1 MELKCPHCRNTVEY
15 SQKRP
20 RFCGHC
26 GGSLSTVDSAPEDAP
41 TRTAPLPAVGGT
53 NEFQPPTESAGALA
67 DGHVPQKVPERI
79 GGYRVGRR
87 LGGGGMGSV
96 YEGEHIA
103 SGHKVAL
110 KLIKPEYA
118 MSTAAVERFRQ
129 EGRLASSITHS
140 RCVFVLAA
148 DEEAGQPYIAMELM
162 PGVTLADLVQER
174 GPLRPADAVM
184 RILDVMEGLQEAHRL
199 GVIHR
204 DMKPSNCFLDSEG
217 RVKVGD
223 FGLAKMVAEDE
234 KLTRTGTFLGT
245 PLFSSPEQI
254 KRQPLTPQSD
264 VYSVAA
270 TLYFLL
276 TEHAPF
282 SGGDA
287 MAVAARIVSEDAPP
301 LRSFRPEVP
310 RALEKVVMRGLAR
323 NKEDR
328 WPDLE
333 SFRQA
338 LLPFLPGQLS
348 LGSMG
353 PRFAALAID
362 WILLSLAPAP
372 VYWLRMGHGPTE
384 FRDPG
389 QFMEQIEEPTV
400 EALLVGLIVTVLYF
414 GILEGVFGWSLGKR
428 WLRLRVHKA
437 QEIEIPGLGRGLI
450 RSTLW
455 YVLTHLGTICFL
467 TVLLILRPRID
478 PSDGFSTQEAV
489 AGLLLSGSQGFGFL
503 LGIGLLLLP
512 MRARN
517 GYRCLHEF
525 VSGTRVVQLPA
536 RPSKHTCEV
545 GTYQLETISPPDLPA
560 CIGPFDVCSAINWL
574 DPEKT
579 ILAEDRAL
587 ERQLWVWLRPASASP
602 LESNRRDLSRTTR
615 LRWVASGI
623 DGPYRWDAFIA
634 PFGVPLPVLVER
646 WGDFTWCE
654 AKPIVEQLAEELR
667 ISCEENTLPAFL
679 SVSQVWLD
687 AHGNIQLVG
696 TPLEQLD
703 QGATATTSKDGLT
716 DQQRAVLLLAQVT
729 ALLLEGRVR
738 TPDEMNEPI
747 RSPVPWYVGAALD
760 PLFHKRKPYSKPE
773 DFLRELESIREKPVE
788 VTRWQR
794 FVQIAIV
801 SAVGFLTLS
810 CCFGGIVLYP
820 VSTAPNQLHLEAFL
834 MRELEKVSVRDLAIA
849 AVQPDPSLRLTG
861 LARYTQDLELLAE
874 LQAHHEHEQSLLE
887 DRMKWLNP
895 WTRVGMKQQMEMSD
909 DFYRKIYGSANIRQV
924 AEATMEMHRQQQEFL
939 PWWASIVS
947 LLTLTFLWFLWSTLT
962 RGGLLQK
969 AVGMEL
975 VRNDGRRAGF
985 LQCAYRAALFW
996 APIVVL
1002 LSISVTLDGT
1012 YWKNWDDPV
1021 WRDGQR
1027 WRLWLSFI
1035 TWWLGVGLL
1044 PLYFIRAMWIP
1055 SRSLHDRIAGTWL
1068 VPR

>member
-1 MELKCPHCRNTVEY
+1 MELTCPHCRNTVEY

-41 TRTAPLPAVGGT
+41 TRTAPLPLVAGT
-53 NEFQPPTESAGALA
+53 NEFQPPTESAGLA
-67 DGHVPQKVPERI
+67 ANGEPHVVPERI

-96 YEGEHIA
+96 YEAEHVA

-118 MSTAAVERFRQ
+118 MSSAAVDRFRQ

-162 PGVTLADLVQER
+162 PGATLADLIQER
-174 GPLRPADAVM
+174 GPLRPADGVI

-276 TEHAPF
+276 TGQAPF

-287 MAVAARIVSEDAPP
+287 MAVAARIVSEDVPP

-362 WILLSLAPAP
+362 WILLSVAQWP
-372 VYWLRMGHGPTE
+372 VFWLLMRHGPTE
-384 FRDPG
+384 FHDPG
-389 QFMEQIEEPTV
+389 QFMEDIGEPTL
-400 EALLVGLIVTVLYF
+400 EALSVGLVATVLYF
-414 GILEGVFGWSLGKR
+414 GILEGMFGWSLGKR
-428 WLRLRVHKA
+428 WLRLRVHKS
-437 QEIEIPGLGRGLI
+437 QEIEVPGLGRGLL

-455 YVLTHLGTICFL
+455 YVLTHLGTVFFL

-478 PSDGFSTQEAV
+478 PRDGFSAQEAIT
-489 AGLLLSGSQGFGFL
+489 GLLLSVSQIMGFL
-503 LGIGLLLLP
+503 LGLGLLFLP

-517 GYRCLHEF
+517 GYRGLHEF
-525 VSGTRVVQLPA
+525 LSGTRVVQLPA
-536 RPSKHTCEV
+536 RPSQHTCDV
-545 GTYQLETISPPDLPA
+545 GNYQIETTNPPDLPA
-560 CIGPFDVCSAINWL
+560 SIGPFDVCSAINWL
-574 DPEKT
+574 EPEKT

-587 ERQLWVWLRPASASP
+587 ERRLWVWLRPDSAPP

-615 LRWVASGI
+615 LRWVASGT
-623 DGPYRWDAFIA
+623 DGPYRWDAFLA
-634 PFGVPLPVLVER
+634 PFGTPLPVLVER
-646 WGDFTWCE
+646 WGEFTWSE
-654 AKPIVEQLAEELR
+654 ARPIIEQLAEELR

-703 QGATATTSKDGLT
+703 NGATATTSKDGMT

-738 TPDEMNEPI
+738 TPDQMNEPI

-760 PLFHKRKPYSKPE
+760 PLFNKRKPYGKPE
-773 DFLRELESIREKPVE
+773 DFLRELESIREKPAE

-794 FVQIAIV
+794 FVQIAIL
-801 SAVGFLTLS
+801 SAVGFLMFS
-810 CCFGGIVLYP
+810 CCFGGFVLYP
-820 VSTAPNQLHLEAFL
+820 VSTTPNQLHVEAFL
-834 MRELEKVSVRDLAIA
+834 LRELKAVSQRDLEGSA
-849 AVQPDPSLRLTG
+849 AQPETSLRQAG
-861 LARYTQDLELLAE
+861 LVRYRQDQELLAE
-874 LQAHHEHEQSLLE
+874 LQSHHDHEQALLE
-887 DRMKWLNP
+887 DRMKWVNP
-895 WTRVGMKQQMEMSD
+895 WMRTGLKQQMEMSD
-909 DFYRKIYGSANIRQV
+909 DFYRKTYGSSDIRQY
-924 AEATMEMHRQQQEFL
+924 ARLTIDMHRQQHQL
-939 PWWASIVS
+939 MPWWTAILA
-947 LLTLTFLWFLWSTLT
+947 LLVLTFLWFLWSTLT

-1002 LSISVTLDGT
+1002 LSISIALDGT
-1012 YWKNWDDPV
+1012 YWQNWDDPS
-1021 WRDGQR
+1021 WREGQR
-1027 WRLWLSFI
+1027 WRLWLSFVA
-1035 TWWLGVGLL
+1035 WWLGMGIL
-1044 PLYFIRAMWIP
+1044 PLYFIRAMWTP
-1055 SRSLHDRIAGTWL
+1055 GRSLHDRIAGTWL